1 MAAECSAFAVAVAFF
16 LHVRD
21 AMAVVEEVMM
31 VASALSKIH
40 QVSIRT
46 HDIERAVRFYRDT
59 LGLKLLFQAPPLAF
73 FDCGG
78 VRLMLSPP
86 EPEFDHQGSILY
98 FGVDDIGATHQAL
111 LAAGVTFRSE
121 PRRIAKLP
129 DREVWL
135 ADFEDSEGNVL
146 ALMSEPKL

>member
-1 MAAECSAFAVAVAFF
+1 
-16 LHVRD
+16 
-21 AMAVVEEVMM
+21 MM
-31 VASALSKIH
+31 VAPALSRIH
-40 QVSIRT
+40 QVSIRA
-46 HDIERAVRFYRDT
+46 HDTERAVKFYRDT
-59 LGLKLLFQAPPLAF
+59 LGLRLLFQAPGGLAF

-86 EPEFDHQGSILY
+86 EPAFDHQGSIIY
-98 FGVDDIGATHQAL
+98 FAVDDIKATHAAL
-111 LAAGVTFRSE
+111 VAGGVAFRTA
-121 PRRIAKLP
+121 PHMIARLP

>member
-1 MAAECSAFAVAVAFF
+1 
-16 LHVRD
+16 
-21 AMAVVEEVMM
+21 M
-31 VASALSKIH
+31 VAAPALQRIH

-46 HDIERAVRFYRDT
+46 RDTARAVAFYRDT
-59 LGLKLLFQAPPLAF
+59 LGLKLLFEAPPRLAF

-86 EPEFDHQGSILY
+86 EPEFDHQGSVLY
-98 FGVDDIGATHQAL
+98 FAVDDIKAAHTAL
-111 LAAGVTFRSE
+111 AAAGVTFRTA
-121 PRRIAKLP
+121 PHMVAKLP

-135 ADFEDSEGNVL
+135 TDFQDSEGNVL